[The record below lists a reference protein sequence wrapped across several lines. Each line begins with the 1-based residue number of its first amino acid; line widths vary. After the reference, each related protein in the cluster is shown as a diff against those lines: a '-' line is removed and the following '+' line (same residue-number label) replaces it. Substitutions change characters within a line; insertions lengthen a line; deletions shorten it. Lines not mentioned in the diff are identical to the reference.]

1 MKYLVTGGTGFIGA
15 HAVRALAAAGH
26 EVTLFDIAPNREF
39 LRFVLGGDHPQVN
52 VAVGDVSDA
61 FSVLHAMRDCG
72 AERVVHLAALLSL
85 RSDQNPMRA
94 LRVNCE
100 GTLNIFEAAL
110 ACNVSKVVW
119 ASSIGVFGTAGIARS
134 GDQAEDSAIYLENDA
149 PHRPHG
155 VYGICK
161 SFSERMAN
169 FYARHRG
176 LNAIGLRF
184 ANTYGYGKNLTLER
198 GTRVGFMLDLID
210 RPALDQASVV
220 EHGDAVMDWV
230 YVGDAARAVLLASET
245 AQTRAV
251 AVNVCGERR
260 AVRDVAAVMRELM
273 PNARIDVKAG
283 RWGDDLHYDEQVA
296 KTEIGYAPVHSLHA
310 GLRLNINMLRAAHG
324 LEAI

>member
-1 MKYLVTGGTGFIGA
+1 MRYLVTGGTGFIGA
-15 HAVRALAAAGH
+15 HAVRTLVAAGH
-26 EVTLFDIAPNREF
+26 EVTLFDIAPNRSF
-39 LRFVLGGDHPQVN
+39 LRFVLGEDESKVN
-52 VAVGDVSDA
+52 VTSGDVADA

-85 RSDQNPMRA
+85 RSDQNPIRA

-119 ASSIGVFGTAGIARS
+119 ASSIGVFGTAGVARS
-134 GDQAEDSAIYLENDA
+134 GDQPEDSAIYLDNDA
-149 PHRPHG
+149 PHKPHG

-198 GTRVGFMLDLID
+198 GTRVGFMIDLID
-210 RPALDQASVV
+210 RPAAGEASVV
-220 EHGDAVMDWV
+220 DHGDAVMDWV
-230 YVGDAARAVLLASET
+230 YVGDAARAVLLASEK

-251 AVNVCGERR
+251 AVNICGQRR
-260 AVRDVAAVMRELM
+260 TVRDVAAVMSELM
-273 PNARIDVKAG
+273 PKASIEVKPG
-283 RWGDDLHYDEQVA
+283 RWGDDLHYDAQAAER
-296 KTEIGYAPVHSLHA
+296 EIGYAPVHSLQE
-310 GLRLNINMLRAAHG
+310 GLRLNINMLRAARG
-324 LEAI
+324 LDAI